1 MKKNYYEILEID
13 LNASPEIV
21 EKAYKTLVKKYH
33 PDLQNGD
40 KKAKYEEKLKVIN
53 KAYETLSDPEKRKA
67 YDESLP
73 SHVSAEEYENLR
85 RQKEY
90 MKDRITRMEQQ
101 NNGYSRNEQQPNT
114 NYTPQQNAN
123 RQAYVNQATQAYQQ
137 QVNDAINKAYHDA
150 YVQDL
155 RNRGYKIRYKKTWKD
170 YVAILMTLL
179 CIFIVLAILWQIPP
193 IQNYFIG
200 LYNSNSV
207 VKFIVDFFMNFFDNL
222 KKG

>member
-1 MKKNYYEILEID
+1 MKKNFYEILEID

-40 KKAKYEEKLKVIN
+40 KKTKYEEKLKVIN

-67 YDESLP
+67 YDATLP
-73 SHVSAEEYENLR
+73 EQVSAEEYENLR

-101 NNGYSRNEQQPNT
+101 NNGYSRDQQQPNM

-123 RQAYVNQATQAYQQ
+123 RQAYVNQATRAYQQ
-137 QVNDAINKAYHDA
+137 QVNDAINKAYRDA

-155 RNRGYKIRYKKTWKD
+155 RNRGYNIRYKKTWKD
-170 YVAILMTLL
+170 YLT
-179 CIFIVLAILWQIPP
+179 IFITVIMIFVILFIAWHIP
-193 IQNYFIG
+193 FIHDYLVD

-207 VKFIVDFFMNFFDNL
+207 IHTIVDIFINFFNNF
-222 KKG
+222 KNN

>member
-1 MKKNYYEILEID
+1 MKKNFYEILEID

-21 EKAYKTLVKKYH
+21 EKAYKTLAKKYH
-33 PDLQNGD
+33 PDLQKGD
-40 KKAKYEEKLKVIN
+40 KKYKYEEKLKLIN
-53 KAYETLSDPEKRKA
+53 EAYETLSDPEKRKA
-67 YDESLP
+67 YDETLP
-73 SHVSAEEYENLR
+73 GHVSAEEYENLR

-101 NNGYSRNEQQPNT
+101 NNGYSGNGQQPNM

-123 RQAYVNQATQAYQQ
+123 RQAYVNQATRAYQQ

-150 YVQDL
+150 YIQDL
-155 RNRGYKIRYKKTWKD
+155 RNRGYRIRYKKTWKD

-193 IQNYFIG
+193 IQNYFID
-200 LYNSNSV
+200 LYNNNSV
-207 VKFIVDFFMNFFDNL
+207 IKFIVDFFIRFFDKF

>member
-1 MKKNYYEILEID
+1 MKKNFYEILEID

-67 YDESLP
+67 YDETLP
-73 SHVSAEEYENLR
+73 GHVSAEEYENLR

-101 NNGYSRNEQQPNT
+101 NNGYSGNVETDSSFIDVLVSSPFFVSVTSVGTLSYSNFKSSSST
-114 NYTPQQNAN
+114 SSSIVVSFN
-123 RQAYVNQATQAYQQ
+123 
-137 QVNDAINKAYHDA
+137 
-150 YVQDL
+150 
-155 RNRGYKIRYKKTWKD
+155 
-170 YVAILMTLL
+170 VALSAFSPYLK
-179 CIFIVLAILWQIPP
+179 
-193 IQNYFIG
+193 
-200 LYNSNSV
+200 YNPFWLSFVS
-207 VKFIVDFFMNFFDNL
+207 I
-222 KKG
+222 